1 MHQTSIIFK
10 LDPEWAPERT
20 VGNVDR
26 TCLFC
31 FRRTWCGVCCNQ
43 PPESDAV
50 TMSCSISPLFSSTL
64 FTSSLFLNSSQ
75 LFFNSSHHPRSTHL
89 TSSSAHLNSSHLLNS
104 GQVFST
110 LHLLSERC
118 LHRGQALTRRSM
130 HTASSHTQQPFA
142 QKSLCTKQAFA
153 PRNFYTQQAC
163 AQRSFYTKQALA
175 QRNFCTKQALSQRD
189 LFLALALGLGLG
201 PWPWPLALG
210 LAHDPWSFGLL
221 PGQECLEGFSFKLV
235 AITCPK
241 GCFKALPQ
249 GLPRAFYSGSIS
261 VSVLFLGSRE
271 EGTGK
276 ASCSFLAAVAG
287 EGWPSDKAF

>member
-1 MHQTSIIFK
+1 MHQTSVIFK
-10 LDPEWAPERT
+10 LDPERAPERT

-43 PPESDAV
+43 PSESDVV

-104 GQVFST
+104 GQIFST

-130 HTASSHTQQPFA
+130 HTASSYA
-142 QKSLCTKQAFA
+142 
-153 PRNFYTQQAC
+153 QQALTHSKLLHRKAC
-163 AQRSFYTKQALA
+163 VQSKLLHQETFTHSKLLHRGAFTQSKLLHREALA

-189 LFLALALGLGLG
+189 LFLA
-201 PWPWPLALG
+201 LALG

-261 VSVLFLGSRE
+261 VSFLFLGSRE